1 VNSQGPE
8 NAGSASWDALVDR
21 HLVRQAVERGLARN
35 SLDAYGRDLADFVRF
50 CDHGKVDPGKL
61 DAGVLGKYMST
72 LAERGMQ
79 PSSQRRRL
87 ASVRGLIREMMERK
101 VIARD
106 PAAAVRLRPYPRALP
121 RTLSVKDLEHLL
133 YAVDPRTARG
143 ARDRA
148 MLELAYGSGLR
159 VSELIS
165 IRLEQLNL
173 GAGLLVVQGKG
184 GKERTVPIG
193 KASASALRAYLFG
206 TTKQLKRVPPPRS
219 QLLKGRRCAAVFV
232 TRLGKPMTR
241 QAFFKALKQ
250 WVSAD
255 ERLSWIS
262 PHTLRHCFATHL
274 VEGGADLRAVQE
286 MLGHTDISTTQ
297 IYTHLSRGHLR
308 KVHRRYHPRALTPRS
323 DSAAG

>member
-1 VNSQGPE
+1 MKGEGSEDVR
-8 NAGSASWDALVDR
+8 SASWDTLVER
-21 HLVRQAVERGLARN
+21 HMVRQAVERGLARN

-50 CDHGKVDPGKL
+50 CARGKVEPVNL
-61 DAGVLGKYMST
+61 DAGALGSYMST
-72 LAERGMQ
+72 LAERGMR

-87 ASVRGLIREMMERK
+87 ASIRGLVRAMMEGK

-106 PAAAVRLRPYPRALP
+106 PSTAVRLRPHPRPLP
-121 RTLSVKDLEHLL
+121 RTLTVKDLENLL
-133 YAVDPRTARG
+133 DAVDSHTARG

-159 VSELIS
+159 VSELVS
-165 IRLEQLNL
+165 IRLEQINL
-173 GAGLLVVQGKG
+173 AARLLVVQGKG
-184 GKERTVPIG
+184 GKERMVPIG
-193 KASASALRAYLFG
+193 KAAARALRAYLGG
-206 TTKQLKRVPPPRS
+206 TTSLTKSGLPPRAE
-219 QLLKGRRCAAVFV
+219 LLKGRRCAAVFV
-232 TRLGKPMTR
+232 TRLGKAMTR
-241 QAFFKALKQ
+241 QGFFKALKQ
-250 WVSAD
+250 WASGD
-255 ERLSWIS
+255 ERVSWIS

-308 KVHRRYHPRALTPRS
+308 KVHRRYHPRALMQRS

>member
-1 VNSQGPE
+1 MNNQGSE
-8 NAGSASWDALVDR
+8 NAGPTTWDVLVDR

-50 CDHGKVDPGKL
+50 CDRARVDPADL
-61 DAGVLGKYMST
+61 DANLLGKYISR
-72 LAERGMQ
+72 LAERGLR

-87 ASVRGLIREMMERK
+87 ASVRGLVREMMERK

-106 PAAAVRLRPYPRALP
+106 PSTAVRLRPHPRALP

-133 YAVDPRTARG
+133 NAVDPSTARG

-148 MLELAYGSGLR
+148 MLELVYGSGLR
-159 VSELIS
+159 VSELVS

-173 GAGLLVVQGKG
+173 AAGLLVVQGKG

-193 KASASALRAYLFG
+193 RASANALRAYLFG
-206 TTKQLKRVPPPRS
+206 TTKQSKRVPPRAE
-219 QLLKGRRCAAVFV
+219 LLKGRRCAVVFV
-232 TRLGKPMTR
+232 TRLGKAMTR
-241 QAFFKALKQ
+241 QSFFKTLKQ

-255 ERLSWIS
+255 ARLSWIS

-308 KVHRRYHPRALTPRS
+308 KVHRTYHPRALTQRS
-323 DSAAG
+323 DLAAL